1 MDLIK
6 IKFHLTVKLNTM
18 YNYLL
23 IFLFFLLVVISGE
36 NTSNSEP
43 SSDIIEI
50 ARIKT
55 STKMKKY
62 EIINMKWNLLSSF
75 KKIIVIKLV
84 KNIILYKITSQKRES
99 KIMVSNFPK

>member
-1 MDLIK
+1 
-6 IKFHLTVKLNTM
+6 M

-84 KNIILYKITSQKRES
+84 KNIIL
-99 KIMVSNFPK
+99 

>member
-84 KNIILYKITSQKRES
+84 KNIIL
-99 KIMVSNFPK
+99 